1 MNARLFACC
10 AAFCLMVATLF
21 ADGAA
26 DVRRHMEQRLPMI
39 DGLKARQIIGENNRG
54 YVETRQPGT
63 AQDSAILADEN
74 RDRETVYALIAQQTG
89 ALEDGDHAIDLAINR
104 RGLHVLAG
112 NPVQLGRVEA
122 RRRIVWIAQRSGART
137 TESTL
142 VARERRVS
150 NRISQV
156 LRLEKKYIL

>member
-1 MNARLFACC
+1 MNSRLFACC

-89 ALEDGDHAIDLAINR
+89 QSADAVGRARAKKISANSSPGVWVQNE
-104 RGLHVLAG
+104 AG
-112 NPVQLGRVEA
+112 QWHR
-122 RRRIVWIAQRSGART
+122 
-137 TESTL
+137 
-142 VARERRVS
+142 
-150 NRISQV
+150 
-156 LRLEKKYIL
+156 K